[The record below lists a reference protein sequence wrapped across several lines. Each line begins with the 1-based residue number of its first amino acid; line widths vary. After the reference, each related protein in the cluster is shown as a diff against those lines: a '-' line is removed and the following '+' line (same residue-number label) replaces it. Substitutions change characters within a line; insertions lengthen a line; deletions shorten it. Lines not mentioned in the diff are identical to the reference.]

1 MIWWTLLFFALMLVA
16 SVYFCSSMD
25 ALNWLNNNIKK
36 KEVVTTYR
44 DKKATTTTTAAR
56 IIAQLVQE
64 IVKRNREREKMK
76 QCEKKLCERNI
87 CWMENRRDLKHIT
100 SVIEA
105 FAPTTCNVLVHIL
118 WFDYCYYLFCIQ

>member
-44 DKKATTTTTAAR
+44 DKKATTTTTTR